1 MEHAFYVVVADSLY
15 TPLTKPESSWGRW
28 KVKGH
33 ARLSAYRCI
42 VSFPNC
48 LLVSQYQITLYIHT
62 LWGVLVAGFV
72 CVVVYGSLS
81 LCTHHV
87 YIKLSYLV
95 NTCMRDVLQ
104 LLPWLQRSCPNECNS
119 CTCGGCDSD
128 MWLVVRVKVPM
139 LWCTAVGY

>member
-1 MEHAFYVVVADSLY
+1 MRFTSLIICAGII
-15 TPLTKPESSWGRW
+15 E
-28 KVKGH
+28 
-33 ARLSAYRCI
+33 RCRC
-42 VSFPNC
+42 C
-48 LLVSQYQITLYIHT
+48 LLQESQP
-62 LWGVLVAGFV
+62 VLVAGFV

-139 LWCTAVGY
+139 LWCTAVGL